1 MSSPPLLAIVGETAT
16 GKSAVAMEL
25 AERFDGEIVNAD
37 SWQIYRGMDIGTAKP
52 TESDRAK
59 VKHHLLDIADPDE
72 EFTAAIYKEMA
83 VKAIGSI
90 GAKNKTPI
98 LVGGTGL
105 YIDGVLFDYS
115 FLPPGESGERE
126 MWQAMDID
134 ELVNEIEERGY
145 PLDGIDVRNKRRLI
159 RLLENRGK
167 TPSRSGLRD
176 NTLVIGIYTSRNM
189 LRSNIERRVEKMFR
203 SGLRHEVRELAD
215 EYGWGAE
222 AMKGIGYRE
231 FYEYLHGSQSMS
243 ETKRKIIKNTIEL
256 AKRQRTWFKR
266 NREIVWVDS
275 TQKAIDEARSFLE
288 GKYSH
293 GR

>member
-1 MSSPPLLAIVGETAT
+1 MTNSPLLAVVGETAT

-52 TESDRAK
+52 TKSDRAK
-59 VKHHLLDIADPDE
+59 IKHHLLDVVDPDD
-72 EFTAAIYKEMA
+72 EFTAAVYKKMA
-83 VKAIGSI
+83 IEAIDGVVD
-90 GAKNKTPI
+90 KNKIPI

-115 FLPPGESGERE
+115 FLPPGESGERKV
-126 MWQAMDID
+126 WQAMDVP

-145 PLDGIDVRNKRRLI
+145 TLDGIDVRNKRRLV

-176 NTLVIGIYTSRNM
+176 NTLVIGVYTSRSM
-189 LRSNIERRVEKMFR
+189 LRSNIEHRVEKMFR
-203 SGLRHEVRELAD
+203 AGLRHEVRELAD
-215 EYGWGAE
+215 EYGWDAE

-231 FYEYLHGSQSMS
+231 FREYFCGSQSMS

-266 NREIVWVDS
+266 NLEIVWVDS
-275 TQKAIDEARSFLE
+275 ADKATEEARKFL
-288 GKYSH
+288 KV
-293 GR
+293 